1 MDAAHNSALRPSLR
15 STLQDWHWTRPRVV
29 ALATALVA
37 VVLIGLVLWH
47 WRQATSWWTLVWW
60 LFALVAVRA
69 SRPEFAAAAAA
80 PASWLQP
87 VAGLPL
93 LALAVLTSTALGPRP
108 FWIEPGKSED
118 PLEVAVQRLL
128 TAMPSLVAVI
138 AGGLVWGH
146 LITVRGALPTIL
158 ASTVV
163 AAATQRGLEIVVGRG
178 LPLRAGDL
186 IHGVWWLAAWTWGT
200 VLVAAAAND
209 RAWIAVGLAAML
221 AVRREGAWKG
231 SVAADAIGRTAD
243 VPAWVESIYAL
254 ILDSTRCSW
263 FEFRLAIGGSTERWS
278 AGPDRQLQPGP
289 AAPPR
294 RPPVRF
300 GIHRRAEW
308 LTERHGLE
316 VGDGELEVLV
326 WLDARQPGE
335 AALEEQM
342 DEVSRITAAG
352 RFDRAVENLPGGQL
366 VDRQRVLELLN
377 GAFASARESGQPL
390 AIALVGL
397 DHAREIQ
404 EVHGAEACERAMS
417 SIGEVFGG
425 LFGGNDA
432 VCRYGG
438 EEFLALFLG
447 RTGDDAVAMGEAV
460 RVAVAGQEIDVDG
473 EAVQITTSVGIATHP
488 EIYVARPSELIPLAD
503 SALYEARRRG
513 GNGLLRAGG
522 RGRFADAGGQVL
534 EGSPESQEVAAPR
547 LFV

>member
-1 MDAAHNSALRPSLR
+1 MDASPNPAGSQTIVSSLR
-15 STLQDWHWTRPRVV
+15 AWRWTQPRIV
-29 ALATALVA
+29 AAATAA
-37 VVLIGLVLWH
+37 AALILFGLVVWS
-47 WRQATSWWTLVWW
+47 WQQALSWWTLGWW
-60 LFALVAVRA
+60 LFALLALRA
-69 SRPEFAAAAAA
+69 SRPEFAAAAAV
-80 PASWLQP
+80 PALWLQP
-87 VAGLPL
+87 GAGLPML
-93 LALAVLTSTALGPRP
+93 GLAVLTSTALGPRP
-108 FWIEPGKSED
+108 FWIEPGDDDEPVD
-118 PLEVAVQRLL
+118 VVVQRLA
-128 TAMPSLVAVI
+128 TGMPSLVAVVT
-138 AGGLVWGH
+138 GGLVWGY
-146 LITVRGALPTIL
+146 VSPRGAVAATLAATL
-158 ASTVV
+158 AS
-163 AAATQRGLEIVVGRG
+163 ASAQRGLEIVSGRR
-178 LPLRAGDL
+178 LPLRTGDL
-186 IHGVWWLAAWTWGT
+186 VRAGWWLAAWTWGAL
-200 VLVAAAAND
+200 LVAAAGSD
-209 RAWIAVGLAAML
+209 PAWVAVGLAAML

-231 SVAADAIGRTAD
+231 SVAGGAIRRTAD
-243 VPAWVESIYAL
+243 VPGWVEQVYAL
-254 ILDSTRCSW
+254 VLDSTHCAW
-263 FEFRLAIGGSTERWS
+263 FELRLAIDGSADRWA
-278 AGPDRQLQPGP
+278 AGPDKQLEPGP

-308 LTERHGLE
+308 LTERHGLA

-326 WLDARQPGE
+326 WLDPRQPAE

-342 DEVSRITAAG
+342 DEVSRLAAAG
-352 RFDRAVENLPGGQL
+352 RFDSAVENLPGGQL

-417 SIGEVFGG
+417 AIGDAFGG

-447 RTGDDAVAMGEAV
+447 RTGADAVAMGEAV
-460 RVAVAGQEIDVDG
+460 RVAVAKQEIDVDG
-473 EAVQITTSVGIATHP
+473 ETVPITASVGIAAHP
-488 EIYVARPSELIPLAD
+488 EVYVARPSELIPLAD

-513 GNGLLRAGG
+513 GNGLLRASG
-522 RGRFADAGGQVL
+522 RGRFADAGGQTV